1 MKRNLGIIGL
11 SALLSISSVQ
21 VVSAAGLWSE
31 DLWGDENP
39 TTPTTPGSTTTD
51 WSSWDEPT
59 EQNSTQ
65 GAPYTDLWSESF
77 WDDGQTKTTETEL
90 WSEDLWEDEKPIATP
105 QTTPETTNEQNNNP
119 GSPYTEQWSNDL
131 WAEPEKE
138 ETESKSNE
146 AKPSTKQ
153 DLWTEPSY
161 VEHWSEPEY
170 VDEWTNVVTTDQWAD
185 LVTTPQWSKAVETGQ
200 WMDVV
205 KTKEWEAVQQTQSW
219 DSLMDVQPIS
229 WMDSSVLEMPPG
241 EVSFDTP
248 PVVEGGRTLV
258 PLRTI
263 LDLTGA
269 EMDWNNGTQTVTA
282 KKGDITIA
290 LTIGS
295 KTAFVNNKPVTLDAP
310 AKITDGR
317 TLVPLRFVSEQLG
330 YKVNY
335 DAAASK
341 VTINDK
347 WHFSTDPK
355 TYQDKKAT
363 PKTNASNSNSNSND
377 LIYGGLNDAQWNAMK
392 IFEKY
397 GASGG
402 FGLNYW
408 GQSGY

>member
-1 MKRNLGIIGL
+1 MKRKLGIIGL

-31 DLWGDENP
+31 DLWGDESP

-59 EQNSTQ
+59 EQSNNQ

-77 WDDGQTKTTETEL
+77 WDDEQPTTPQTDL
-90 WSEDLWEDEKPIATP
+90 WSDDLWEDEKPITTP
-105 QTTPETTNEQNNNP
+105 QTTNEQNNNQV
-119 GSPYTEQWSNDL
+119 SPDTERWSDDL
-131 WAEPEKE
+131 WAEPESSSKQ
-138 ETESKSNE
+138 ES
-146 AKPSTKQ
+146 
-153 DLWTEPSY
+153 WTNPSY
-161 VEHWSEPEY
+161 VEQWAEPEY
-170 VDEWTNVVTTDQWAD
+170 VEEWTDVIKTKQWSN
-185 LVTTPQWSKAVETGQ
+185 LVETPQWSKAVETGQ
-200 WMDVV
+200 WADVV
-205 KTKEWEAVQQTQSW
+205 QTKEWEALQQTQSW
-219 DSLMDVQPIS
+219 DSLVNVEPIP
-229 WMDSSVLEMPPG
+229 WIDSSVLEMPPG

-355 TYQDKKAT
+355 TYQNKKTT
-363 PKTNASNSNSNSND
+363 PKTNASNSNSNSNSND
-377 LIYGGLNDAQWNAMK
+377 LIYGGVSDALWEAMK
-392 IFEKY
+392 VFEKS

>member
-1 MKRNLGIIGL
+1 MKKKLGIIGL
-11 SALLSISSVQ
+11 SALLSISTVQ
-21 VVSAAGLWSE
+21 ATSAAGLWSE

-51 WSSWDEPT
+51 WSTNLDWGQSNV
-59 EQNSTQ
+59 QNNDQ
-65 GAPYTDLWSESF
+65 GSPYTDLWSE
-77 WDDGQTKTTETEL
+77 GL
-90 WSEDLWEDEKPIATP
+90 WK
-105 QTTPETTNEQNNNP
+105 
-119 GSPYTEQWSNDL
+119 
-131 WAEPEKE
+131 EPEKK
-138 ETESKSNE
+138 ETESKPNQSN
-146 AKPSTKQ
+146 PSTKQ
-153 DLWTEPSY
+153 DIWTNPSY
-161 VEHWSEPEY
+161 VEQWSEPEY
-170 VDEWTNVVTTDQWAD
+170 VEVWTNVVTTDQWAN
-185 LVTTPQWSKAVETGQ
+185 LVKTSEWSKAVETGQ
-200 WMDVV
+200 WADVV
-205 KTKEWEAVQQTQSW
+205 KTKEMQALQQTKSW
-219 DSLMDVQPIS
+219 DSLLDVQPIA
-229 WMDSSVLEMPPG
+229 WMDLESILEMPPG

-248 PVVEGGRTLV
+248 PIVEDGRTFV

-269 EMDWNNGTQTVTA
+269 EMDWNNSTQTVTA

-295 KTAFVNNKPVTLDAP
+295 KTAYVNNKPVTLDAP
-310 AKITDGR
+310 AKNKDGR

-355 TYQDKKAT
+355 TYANKKTT
-363 PKTNASNSNSNSND
+363 PKTNGSNSNSND

-408 GQSGY
+408 GQSGF